1 MSRVVK
7 LQTNF
12 TVGEINP
19 ELRGRVDLQQY
30 ESALERARNVIINPR
45 GTVDRRP
52 GLKFIFEIPS
62 AAQPENGVRLCPF
75 TFSTTQAYSLLFTA
89 AGRMY
94 VFRSSGTQVTGI
106 NGTSDDFLDVSSS
119 ATNVTD
125 GINAARLGDLW
136 WTQSADTLLLFQ
148 ETMTPLKI
156 VRGAGHQNW
165 TVTDLAFDEI
175 PRYLFTP
182 SETLPAANL
191 TPSQTDGRIDLTASA
206 ATFHDGLTGTATAGG
221 TNTITLPSSA
231 VATDDIYNGSKITLT
246 GGTGSGQAVI
256 IEDYVGSSRVATVAA
271 NWATQP
277 DATSTFTIPSHVGQK
292 IFDND
297 SGIGQARI
305 VDFESSTV
313 VKAVTETPF
322 FNTDAMGNY
331 TLQQGWEN
339 AWSPDR
345 GWPRSATFH
354 EGRLMIGGSQ
364 SLPTTVWGSKVGFFF
379 DFNKGTGLDDE
390 SVEATLDTDQ
400 VNAVTGVISGRL
412 FQVFTTNTEWA
423 LPQLDGEPVTPSS
436 FLFKEGTRRGSKTG
450 VRPLTTE
457 GGTIFLQRGGRSIR
471 EFIFNDL
478 EGSFVSND
486 ISLLSSHLLVSPTR
500 IVMRKGTSVDE
511 GDLMMV
517 VNNDGS
523 VAAFSILRSQNVVAP
538 SLLTT
543 NGNIKDISVEDNDD
557 PTIYAVVERTINS
570 ATKYYVEIFDS
581 NFTTDSAKQVT
592 PPAYGTTLVNGASQ
606 SGTTLIV
613 DGLTV
618 QPQAGD
624 KFTIAGVS
632 GTYTINSATTLTT
645 QTTTHTVTV
654 SDPGSGNKFF
664 INGVQQPTLELIE
677 GNTYIFNYPSAHPFR
692 FSTTSD
698 GTHGGG
704 SEFTSGVTHNSSTQ
718 LTFVVP
724 SGAPTLFYFCANHS
738 GMGGQ
743 ANTPATSA
751 ALEQSTL
758 TLSTSLASS
767 PADNAVVTFT
777 TVSKI
782 DTLSHLEGSVCKVI
796 ADDRMLADETVASG
810 SVTIDAP
817 ASTYVEVGLEYPT
830 FTDPLVDNAVKTT
843 PLIRTMPVETRLS
856 SGPVTGFRKRII
868 RASALLDDTQN
879 LTINND
885 QVAFRRLDVDN
896 LDSGVAFFTGTKR
909 AGPFLGYDFEGQ
921 IEVTQSAPL
930 FFTLLAL
937 DYQVSVG
944 Q

>member
-436 FLFKEGTRRGSKTG
+436 FLFKEGTRRGSKSG

-543 NGNIKDISVEDNDD
+543 NGSIKDISVEDNDD
-557 PTIYAVVERTINS
+557 PTIYAVAERTINS

-592 PPAYGTTLVNGASQ
+592 PPAYGTTLVDGASQ

-613 DGLTV
+613 DGFTV

-632 GTYTINSATTLTT
+632 GTYTINSATTL
-645 QTTTHTVTV
+645 
-654 SDPGSGNKFF
+654 
-664 INGVQQPTLELIE
+664 
-677 GNTYIFNYPSAHPFR
+677 
-692 FSTTSD
+692 
-698 GTHGGG
+698 
-704 SEFTSGVTHNSSTQ
+704 SST
-718 LTFVVP
+718 
-724 SGAPTLFYFCANHS
+724 
-738 GMGGQ
+738 
-743 ANTPATSA
+743 
-751 ALEQSTL
+751 ESTL
-758 TLSTSLASS
+758 TLAETLASS

-796 ADDRMLADETVASG
+796 ADDRMLADETVSSG

>member
-52 GLKFIFEIPS
+52 GMKFVFEIPS
-62 AAQPENGVRLCPF
+62 AAQPENGVRLVPF
-75 TFSTTQAYSLLFTA
+75 TFSTQQAYSLLFTA
-89 AGRMY
+89 AGRMF
-94 VFRSSGTQVTGI
+94 VFRASGTQVTNI
-106 NGTSDDFLDVSSS
+106 NGSGNDFLDVSSS
-119 ATNVTD
+119 ASGVTD
-125 GINAARLGDLW
+125 GLNSARLVDVW

-148 ETMTPLKI
+148 ETMIPLKI
-156 VRGAGHQNW
+156 VRGADHNLW
-165 TVTDLAFDEI
+165 TVEDLAFDNI
-175 PRYLFTP
+175 PRFLFTA

-191 TPSQTDGRIDLTASA
+191 TPSATDGNIDLTASA
-206 ATFHDGLTGTATAGG
+206 DTFHNGLTGTATGG
-221 TNTITLPSSA
+221 GSNTITLPGSA
-231 VATDDIYNGSKITLT
+231 VGTNDIYNGSKITIT
-246 GGTGSGQAVI
+246 AGTGSGQAVLI
-256 IEDYVGSSRVATVAA
+256 QDYNGSSRVATVAA
-271 NWATQP
+271 NWSVVP
-277 DATSTFTIPSHVGQK
+277 DGTSQFTITSHVGQK
-292 IFDND
+292 CFDND
-297 SGIGQARI
+297 TGIGQSRI
-305 VDFESSTV
+305 VEFVSATV
-313 VKAVTETPF
+313 VRAVTETPF
-322 FNTDAMGNY
+322 FSTDTMANWI
-331 TLQQGWEN
+331 LEQGHDD

-345 GWPRSATFH
+345 GWPRTATFH
-354 EGRLMIGGSQ
+354 EGRLMVGGSQ

-379 DFNKGTGLDDE
+379 DFDPGTGLDDE
-390 SVEATLDTDQ
+390 GVEATLDTDQ

-543 NGNIKDISVEDNDD
+543 SGVIKDISVEDNDD
-557 PTIYAVVERTINS
+557 PTIYAVVQRTINS
-570 ATKYYVEIFDS
+570 VTKFYIEIFDS
-581 NFTTDSAKQVT
+581 NFTTDSAKQIF
-592 PPAYGTTLVNGASQ
+592 PPTYGTTLVDGAGQ
-606 SGTTLIV
+606 SGTTLVV
-613 DGLTV
+613 DGFTV

-624 KFTIAGVS
+624 KFTIAGIS
-632 GTYTINSATTLTT
+632 GTFTINSATTL
-645 QTTTHTVTV
+645 
-654 SDPGSGNKFF
+654 
-664 INGVQQPTLELIE
+664 
-677 GNTYIFNYPSAHPFR
+677 
-692 FSTTSD
+692 
-698 GTHGGG
+698 
-704 SEFTSGVTHNSSTQ
+704 SST
-718 LTFVVP
+718 
-724 SGAPTLFYFCANHS
+724 
-738 GMGGQ
+738 
-743 ANTPATSA
+743 
-751 ALEQSTL
+751 ESTL
-758 TLSTSLASS
+758 TLAETLPSS
-767 PADNAVVTFT
+767 PANNAIVTFT
-777 TVSKI
+777 TVTKI
-782 DTLSHLEGSVCKVI
+782 DTLSHLEASTCKII
-796 ADDRMLADETVASG
+796 ADDRMLSDETVASG
-810 SVTIDAP
+810 SITIDAP

-830 FTDPLVDNAVKTT
+830 FTDPLVDNAVKST

-868 RASALLDDTQN
+868 RANALLDDSQN
-879 LTINND
+879 LTINTD
-885 QVAFRRLDVDN
+885 AIPFRRLDVDN

-937 DYQVSVG
+937 DYQVSIG